1 LNQPLRVLL
10 LEDSAADAELIERV
24 LDRAGYAVL
33 AERVD
38 SREAFALALRDFQP
52 DIVLSDSSLAE
63 FNAPSALAVL
73 RALRPGTPLLVVSGM
88 IDERTAVDSLRAGA
102 EDYVVKDHLERLPA
116 SIDAAL
122 LVRERL
128 KKLTPRQLEVLR
140 LVVQGHT
147 TREIARRLRL
157 SAKTIETHRGE
168 VMRRLEI
175 HDVVGLVR
183 YAIRVGLVAAEE

>member
-1 LNQPLRVLL
+1 
-10 LEDSAADAELIERV
+10 V

-63 FNAPSALAVL
+63 FNAPAALTVL

-88 IDERTAVDSLRAGA
+88 IDERTAVESLRAGA
-102 EDYVVKDHLERLPA
+102 EDYVVKHHLERLPA

>member
-1 LNQPLRVLL
+1 MNQSLRVLL

-38 SREAFALALRDFQP
+38 SREAFALALRAFEP

-63 FNAPSALAVL
+63 FDAPTALTVL
-73 RALRPGTPLLVVSGM
+73 RALRPGTPLLVVSGG
-88 IDERTAVDSLRAGA
+88 IDARSAVESLRAGA
-102 EDYVVKDHLERLPA
+102 EDYVVKDHLERLPS
-116 SIDAAL
+116 SIEAAL
-122 LVRERL
+122 FARQGL
-128 KKLTPRQLEVLR
+128 KKLTPRQLQVLH
-140 LVVQGHT
+140 LVAEGHT
-147 TREIARRLRL
+147 TRKIARRLRL

-168 VMRRLEI
+168 MMRRLEI

-183 YAIRVGLVAAEE
+183 YAVRVGLVAPDR